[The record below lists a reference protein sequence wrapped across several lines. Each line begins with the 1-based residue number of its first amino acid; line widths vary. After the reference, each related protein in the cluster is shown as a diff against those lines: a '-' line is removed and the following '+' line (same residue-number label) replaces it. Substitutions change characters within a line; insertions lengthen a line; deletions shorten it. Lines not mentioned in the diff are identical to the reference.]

1 MANIDNTCKDLV
13 IRDYYKENGYDD
25 SDSSLTDL
33 YNLQA
38 KTQNMYFSKQG
49 SKPFSDFNIGDVVDF
64 LMMTNHAIIDEL
76 HEMMDAVGGIK
87 DGVGNAAWKPWKS
100 ANSEIR
106 KKKLSDLSKDDLKE
120 LKMEWIDVVH
130 FVFNAGL
137 AIGITPKEFYNY
149 YLSKNDENWARAK
162 SGRY

>member
-1 MANIDNTCKDLV
+1 MIGGLRQNLN
-13 IRDYYKENGYDD
+13 
-25 SDSSLTDL
+25 LTGNSHVHREL
-33 YNLQA
+33 SR
-38 KTQNMYFSKQG
+38 KVES
-49 SKPFSDFNIGDVVDF
+49 
-64 LMMTNHAIIDEL
+64 TN
-76 HEMMDAVGGIK
+76 
-87 DGVGNAAWKPWKS
+87 
-100 ANSEIR
+100 
-106 KKKLSDLSKDDLKE
+106 LSKDDLKE